1 MPFQDR
7 AAAGRELAA
16 LLTRYAH
23 RTDVVVLGLPRGGV
37 PVGYEVA
44 LRLQAPLDVLTVRKL
59 GVPGHRELAMGAIS
73 SGGHYVLDEEL
84 IGIARVSRDELLEV
98 IRRELAELDRR
109 EALYRRD
116 RFFPNL
122 KDKIAIVVDDGL
134 ATGSTMTA
142 AVKALRAQEPARIVV
157 AVPVGAAQTCEQLR
171 AYADEV
177 VCARTP
183 ADFGAVGY
191 HYRNFDQVSD
201 DEVRAFLKRAADLES
216 KKWNVA

>member
-177 VCARTP
+177 VCVQTP

-191 HYRNFDQVSD
+191 HYRKFDQVSD